1 MPCEIAWGQHGVY
14 RRLHGTV
21 TYHEIMTSIE
31 QVGADS
37 RFDELRY
44 SINDFSTMSGSEVT
58 DTDLEAIAAVLYGQA
73 QTNSRIL
80 IAIVTSEATARMLAE
95 RLGRLTIATYA
106 MQVFPTVANARAW
119 INRELPLLNPLQDVV
134 PRFKTA

>member
-1 MPCEIAWGQHGVY
+1 
-14 RRLHGTV
+14 
-21 TYHEIMTSIE
+21 
-31 QVGADS
+31 
-37 RFDELRY
+37 
-44 SINDFSTMSGSEVT
+44 
-58 DTDLEAIAAVLYGQA
+58 
-73 QTNSRIL
+73 
-80 IAIVTSEATARMLAE
+80 MLAE

>member
-1 MPCEIAWGQHGVY
+1 MPCEIAWEQHGVY

-44 SINDFSTMSGSEVT
+44 SINDFSTMRGSEVT